1 MKIFLFKTNLSH
13 IQKICLAG
21 LFVALITV
29 LQKVVAINYLAFA
42 PFIRV
47 SFGGPALIIFAS
59 ILLGPI
65 YGAFI
70 GMASDL
76 LGYFVFDIKAFPF
89 FPQVTAIYTLL
100 GFSAYFIFSL
110 VQSIKNRKA
119 LSIIEIAT
127 LSIIWV
133 GVSLYVILSNEIK
146 LFSSPSSTYPVSLLA
161 KILVPSILGLMFVGI
176 ILFSHLY
183 KGKDDNPLMS
193 PLHVCFAS
201 FICDLFIIVIFGSIM
216 KAWAFGFAT
225 FLAIILCQAMVLFIN
240 VTLDTLFIC
249 AFQRF
254 TKKYFVSDYGRREEN

>member
-1 MKIFLFKTNLSH
+1 MKISFFKTNLSH

-21 LFVALITV
+21 LFVALITI

-47 SFGGPALIIFAS
+47 SFGGPALIMFSS

-65 YGAFI
+65 YGALI

-76 LGYFVFDIKAFPF
+76 LGYFVFDIKAYPL

-100 GFSAYFIFSL
+100 GFGAYFIFSF

-119 LSIIEIAT
+119 LSLIEIIT
-127 LSIIWV
+127 LALIWV
-133 GVSLYVILSNEIK
+133 GVSLYVILSSKIK
-146 LFSSPSSTYPVSLLA
+146 LFSSTYAVPLLS
-161 KILVPSILGLMFVGI
+161 KILVPLVLGLMFVGI
-176 ILFSHLY
+176 VLFSLLF
-183 KGKDDNPLMS
+183 KGKEENPIMS
-193 PLHVCFAS
+193 PLQICFAS

-225 FLAIILCQAMVLFIN
+225 FLAIILCQAMVMFIN

-249 AFQRF
+249 VFQRY
-254 TKKYFVSDYGRREEN
+254 TKKYFVSDYVRREEN